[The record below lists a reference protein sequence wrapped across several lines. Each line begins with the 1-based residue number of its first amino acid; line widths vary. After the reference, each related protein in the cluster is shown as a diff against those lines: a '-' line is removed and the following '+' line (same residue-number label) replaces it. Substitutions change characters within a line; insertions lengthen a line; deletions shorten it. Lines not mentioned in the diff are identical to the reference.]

1 MKKIA
6 QFIFLFLII
15 SCSNKKS
22 DSKKESSHKVVE
34 KDVYFAINL
43 VFENMMKTEVIEGNQ
58 YPYLA
63 DKLLEPSYIKE
74 NPSLKKRIDSI
85 YYGDFSFIN
94 TQVNQWKNF
103 KLLQDSIKF
112 KKLISSDL
120 LKNMIDQNAKDIKSS
135 FIINYQKKFGKKY
148 FYRISI
154 PIFSRDKK
162 MFLVDINYLNGGE
175 SYIYKWKKDKWIN
188 YKISDWSS

>member
-22 DSKKESSHKVVE
+22 DSKKELSHKVVE
-34 KDVYFAINL
+34 KDVYFAINM
-43 VFENMMKTEVIEGNQ
+43 VFENMMKTEVMEGNQ

-63 DKLLEPSYIKE
+63 DKLLEPSYINE
-74 NPSLKKRIDSI
+74 NPNLKKRIDSF
-85 YYGDFSFIN
+85 YSGDFSFIN
-94 TQVNQWKNF
+94 IQVNQWKNF

-120 LKNMIDQNAKDIKSS
+120 LKNMIDQNAKDTKSS

-162 MFLVDINYLNGGE
+162 MFLVDINYLNGGG
-175 SYIYKWKKDKWIN
+175 SYIYKWKKDKWIH

>member
-1 MKKIA
+1 MKKIF
-6 QFIFLFLII
+6 QFVCLFFVI

-22 DSKKESSHKVVE
+22 DSEKVSSHKVVE
-34 KDVYFAINL
+34 KDIYFAVNM
-43 VFENMMKTEVIEGNQ
+43 VFKDMMKTESIKGNQ

-63 DKLLEPSYIKE
+63 DRLLEPTYISE
-74 NPSLKKRIDSI
+74 NPFLKKRIDSI
-85 YYGDFSFIN
+85 YSGDLSFIN
-94 TQVNQWKNF
+94 TQLNEWKNF

-120 LKNMIDQNAKDIKSS
+120 LKNMIDQNAKDRKSS
-135 FIINYQKKFGKKY
+135 FIVNYQKKFGEKY

-162 MFLVDINYLNGGE
+162 IFLVDISLLNGGG
-175 SYIYKWKKDKWIN
+175 SYIYKWKKDKWIH
-188 YKISDWSS
+188 YQISDWSS